1 MSLGKPCFQLCTNTL
16 EFEQTALGY
25 GTGIKF
31 RVADSGREV
40 LAFILKEFVRKS
52 PYHFLAPFLSL
63 APLLSS
69 CFCHL
74 EYHHFQARTEGCCMA
89 VWHTG
94 HPAIFGLL
102 LSVLLCLVSWLLL
115 LHTTSS

>member
-1 MSLGKPCFQLCTNTL
+1 MYGYS
-16 EFEQTALGY
+16 EFEQTAPGY

-52 PYHFLAPFLSL
+52 LYHFLAPFPSL
-63 APLLSS
+63 ALLPSS

-74 EYHHFQARTEGCCMA
+74 EYHHFQAKTEGCCTA
-89 VWHTG
+89 VQHTG

-102 LSVLLCLVSWLLL
+102 LPVLLCLVSQLLL
-115 LHTTSS
+115 LHTTST